1 MIRSTSSKAG
11 GYTII
16 ELVVI
21 MTILGILFA
30 VLFIFIPDSQLRAR
44 DKERE
49 ADISTLRGR
58 LEELYQDQG
67 AYPSQVTLSTFTRF
81 DPEVLKDP
89 TGQTLVNNAQQTD
102 EHAARTFTSPTKAGP
117 QYTYTPYPTGCT
129 NNCVGY
135 ILKSYIEQPSQKT
148 PNPYIVSGLNNN

>member
-1 MIRSTSSKAG
+1 MIRSTSNA

-21 MTILGILFA
+21 MTILGILFT

-49 ADISTLRGR
+49 TDISTLRGR
-58 LEELYQDQG
+58 LEEFYQDSG
-67 AYPSQVTLSTFTRF
+67 AYPYRVTSSTFTRF

-89 TGQTLVNNAQQTD
+89 TGQVLVNNPQQAN
-102 EHAARTFTSPTKAGP
+102 EFAARTYTSPTKAGP
-117 QYTYTPYPTGCT
+117 QYSYTAYPTGCN
-129 NNCVGY
+129 NNCIGY
-135 ILKSYIEQPSQKT
+135 ILKAYIEKPSQKT

>member
-1 MIRSTSSKAG
+1 MKKQTLTSKS
-11 GYTII
+11 GYTIV
-16 ELVVI
+16 ELVII
-21 MTILGILFA
+21 MAIMAVLFV

-49 ADISTLRGR
+49 TDISTLRGR
-58 LEELYQDQG
+58 LEEYYQDAG
-67 AYPSQVTLSTFTRF
+67 AYPSQITSSTFARL

-89 TGQTLVNNAQQTD
+89 TGQAITNNALQTD
-102 EHAARTFTSPTKAGP
+102 EAAARSTSSPTKAGP
-117 QYTYTPYPTGCT
+117 QYSYTAYPQTCT

-135 ILKSYIEQPSQKT
+135 ILKSYIEKPSQKT

>member
-1 MIRSTSSKAG
+1 MNTQLKKQQ

-30 VLFIFIPDSQLRAR
+30 VLFIFIPDSQLRGR

-49 ADISTLRGR
+49 TDISALRGR
-58 LEELYQDQG
+58 LEEVYQDIG
-67 AYPSQVTLSTFTRF
+67 AYPSQITSSTFTRL
-81 DPEVLKDP
+81 DPDLLKAP
-89 TGQTLVNNAQQTD
+89 NGVIISNNTPVANEET
-102 EHAARTFTSPTKAGP
+102 ARLTTNPTKAGA
-117 QYTYTPYPTGCT
+117 QYTYTAYPTSCN

-135 ILKSYIEQPSQKT
+135 ILKAYIEKPSQKT
-148 PNPYIVSGLNNN
+148 PNPYVVSGLNNN

>member
-1 MIRSTSSKAG
+1 MIRSTPNS

-21 MTILGILFA
+21 MTILAILFT

-58 LEELYQDQG
+58 LEEFYQDSG
-67 AYPSQVTLSTFTRF
+67 AYPHQITSSTFSRF

-89 TGQTLVNNAQQTD
+89 TGQVLVNNTQQAN
-102 EHAARTFTSPTKAGP
+102 EYAARSYTSPTKAGP
-117 QYTYTPYPTGCT
+117 QYTYTPYPTGCI
-129 NNCVGY
+129 NNCIGY
-135 ILKSYIEQPSQKT
+135 ILKSYIEKPSQKT
-148 PNPYIVSGLNNN
+148 PNPYVVSGLNNN